1 MLPGNLLNLNRNFTI
16 TISTKIVGFA
26 VLLTLV
32 ALGITVLAKEI
43 NKHYMVERLESGR
56 IFQSVHFSD
65 DIKLQPSV
73 ENIDLAMSIFAIDR
87 PKKLLGPK
95 LNLNIS
101 DRGLTFGSSL
111 NESKEVEIGPPAFTS
126 WSILGSTLGH
136 EIEVH
141 CKQSFGLI
149 WMSELFHLQGT
160 VIAERQAYEYEENN
174 AMRFGLSGF
183 EKSQI
188 KATKEYHYPISF
200 LNDGKLNH
208 INNLVAKLL
217 FADK

>member
-26 VLLTLV
+26 VLLTIV

-43 NKHYMVERLESGR
+43 NKHYMVERLQSGR

-65 DIKLQPSV
+65 DIKLQPSE
-73 ENIDLAMSIFAIDR
+73 ENIDLAMNIFAIDR

-160 VIAERQAYEYEENN
+160 LIAERQAYEYEENN

-200 LNDGKLNH
+200 LNDRKLNH

-217 FADK
+217 FTDK